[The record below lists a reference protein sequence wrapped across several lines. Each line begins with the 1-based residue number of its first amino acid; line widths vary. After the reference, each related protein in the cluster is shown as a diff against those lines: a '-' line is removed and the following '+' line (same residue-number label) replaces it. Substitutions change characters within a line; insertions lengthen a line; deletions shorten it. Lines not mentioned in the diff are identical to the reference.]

1 MSGIII
7 NPYGFA
13 AGFENTYSMN
23 FDGVDEYFKTGIFS
37 ALDGLEKATFSFWIK
52 PTNLTSN
59 RILFHIPRNTTAA
72 HGQVLCFLRTTGK
85 IDFSI
90 DTTSYFGRST
100 AVISAGTWHHVFL
113 GIDLSIAGDI
123 QIFIDGNSA
132 KASSNLW
139 NRHAFSTATDGLF
152 IGEEAQ
158 GWLLPFLGNMD
169 EFAIWANEDLSS
181 DIADIYN
188 SGTPPN
194 LNDLSSTPTGWWRMG
209 ENGIFSTN
217 WALTDQGSGSNNATS
232 ANMVE
237 AGRQEEV
244 P

>member
-1 MSGIII
+1 
-7 NPYGFA
+7 
-13 AGFENTYSMN
+13 MN
-23 FDGVDEYFKTGIFS
+23 FDGVDDYFKTGIFS

-52 PTNLTSN
+52 PPNLTSH
-59 RILFHIPRNTTAA
+59 RVLFNIPRNTTANNS
-72 HGQVLCFLRTTGK
+72 QVLCWLRTTGV

-100 AVISAGTWHHVFL
+100 AVISASTWHHIL
-113 GIDLSIAGDI
+113 IGIDLATAGNI

-132 KASSNLW
+132 LSVQNMTSITS
-139 NRHAFSTATDGLF
+139 FSTATDGLF
-152 IGEEAQ
+152 IGEAIYQVAQ
-158 GWLLPFLGNMD
+158 TPFLGNMD

-188 SGTPPN
+188 SGTPTN

-209 ENGIFSTN
+209 EDGTFSTN
-217 WALTDQGSGSNNATS
+217 WTLTDQGSGSNNATS

-237 AGRQEEV
+237 ADREEET